1 MPAGRLLSLLVD
13 LRAEAIDPV
22 VVVEDHH
29 GATRGAASG
38 SGEALL
44 SVIDEYYLSPC
55 QGCHVTQ
62 LGGELG
68 MFIAGGF
75 QRSGR
80 RVRWLPLGRPGKPMV
95 EELQMLVEPRRSQY
109 TVDINS

>member
-1 MPAGRLLSLLVD
+1 M
-13 LRAEAIDPV
+13 
-22 VVVEDHH
+22 
-29 GATRGAASG
+29 
-38 SGEALL
+38 
-44 SVIDEYYLSPC
+44 
-55 QGCHVTQ
+55 TQ

-109 TVDINS
+109 IIHRGY

>member
-1 MPAGRLLSLLVD
+1 M
-13 LRAEAIDPV
+13 
-22 VVVEDHH
+22 
-29 GATRGAASG
+29 
-38 SGEALL
+38 
-44 SVIDEYYLSPC
+44 
-55 QGCHVTQ
+55 TQ

-109 TVDINS
+109 IKHCGYSCFKNFHPKVRNQGEGPY